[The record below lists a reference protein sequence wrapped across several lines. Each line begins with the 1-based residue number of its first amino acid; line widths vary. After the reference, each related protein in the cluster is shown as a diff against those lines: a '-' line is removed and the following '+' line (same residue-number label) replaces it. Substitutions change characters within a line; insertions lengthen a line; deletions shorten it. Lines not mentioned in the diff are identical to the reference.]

1 MVNERQLTSSLCGLL
16 GTNLGGRCLTEA
28 VANFPSREVFI
39 MFMLFYLILT
49 SPIGAFVVARFQEAL
64 YLVIVASDCEDCGF
78 NDLGT
83 LLFGG
88 VLAAILVGVGVSV
101 VLRRYKDKSP
111 SLEFVSIRASDT
123 NNPQ

>member
-1 MVNERQLTSSLCGLL
+1 
-16 GTNLGGRCLTEA
+16 
-28 VANFPSREVFI
+28 
-39 MFMLFYLILT
+39 MFMLFDLILA

-64 YLVIVASDCEDCGF
+64 YVVIVASDCEDCGF
-78 NDLGT
+78 NDLGM

-101 VLRRYKDKSP
+101 LLRRHKDKSP

-123 NNPQ
+123 NIPK

>member
-1 MVNERQLTSSLCGLL
+1 
-16 GTNLGGRCLTEA
+16 
-28 VANFPSREVFI
+28 

-88 VLAAILVGVGVSV
+88 VLAAIIVGVGVSV

-123 NNPQ
+123 NNRE

>member
-1 MVNERQLTSSLCGLL
+1 
-16 GTNLGGRCLTEA
+16 
-28 VANFPSREVFI
+28 
-39 MFMLFYLILT
+39 MFMLFDLILT

-88 VLAAILVGVGVSV
+88 VLAAILVGLGVSV
-101 VLRRYKDKSP
+101 LLRRHKDKSA
-111 SLEFVSIRASDT
+111 SLEFVSIRAS
-123 NNPQ
+123 NPPNK